1 MTITLRPITQDNWR
15 ACLQL
20 STTEAQR
27 RFVASVVHS
36 LAQAYAEPWWTP
48 LAIYADEIPVGFVM
62 YRQLPG
68 TDIAWI
74 QRIMIDAR
82 CQHKGYGQMAMEA
95 VISRIR
101 QHDSRREIR
110 LSYHPDN
117 TVAAHLYERLGFRPT
132 GDLQAGE
139 IVVRLA
145 GGINR

>member
-1 MTITLRPITQDNWR
+1 MAITLRPITHANWR

-27 RFVASVVHS
+27 RFVASVGYS
-36 LAQAYAEPWWTP
+36 RAQAYVASWWTP
-48 LAIYADEIPVGFVM
+48 LAIDADELPVGFVM

-74 QRIMIDAR
+74 QRILIEAR
-82 CQHKGYGQMAMEA
+82 YQHTGYGQMAMEA

-101 QHDSRREIR
+101 HQASRRAIR

-132 GDLQAGE
+132 GERPDGE
-139 IVVRLA
+139 IGVRLA
-145 GGINR
+145 GGRDR

>member
-1 MTITLRPITQDNWR
+1 MTMTLRPITQDNWR

-27 RFVASVVHS
+27 RFVASVVFS

-62 YRQLPG
+62 YRLLPG

-82 CQHKGYGQMAMEA
+82 YQTKGYGQMAMEA

-101 QHDSRREIR
+101 QQDSGREIR

-117 TVAAHLYERLGFRPT
+117 TAAAHLYKRLGFRPT
-132 GDLQAGE
+132 GERQGGE

-145 GGINR
+145 GGRDP